1 MSERDPGIVTDN
13 TRSDAAGHRQSRW
26 ALQFGGGR
34 TADRLGAAWLGLSA
48 IFAREMEAGRGFLW
62 LPVLFG
68 AGIVIYFVLPAEPS
82 AIALLLAASVLA
94 VVARRSRDR
103 VALFRVLTAVT
114 AVAAGV
120 TVAKLRTEL
129 VAAPVLPREM
139 TANVTGWVAEREASA
154 RGGVRV
160 LLKVRDMEHLA
171 SIATPDTVRITIRSK
186 AASIAVG
193 DAISVLARLRP
204 PAGPVLPGGYD
215 FARADFYQGVGGSG
229 FAYGAAK
236 PADIGEAPLGIRLAM
251 PVAHLRQ
258 TIRDRIIAALPGD
271 NGQIAAALVM
281 GDRRGISEATQEAMR
296 ASGLGHILAI
306 SGLHMALVAGAA
318 FWLIRALL
326 ALSPTLAIN
335 RPIRK
340 WAAATALGVAAFYLA
355 ISGSGVATERAF
367 VMLAIMLVAVMVDRR
382 AITLR
387 NVALAAL
394 VVLLIEPES
403 VLTASFQMSFAATLA
418 LVAGYEA
425 IRDRVDRTLIVADL
439 RERGVTSRFW
449 LSTRGLLLTSLI
461 AGLATTPFAIYHFQ
475 RAAPLTLF
483 ANLAAMPVVG
493 LIVMPMAFFAVL
505 LMPFGLEQ
513 LPLTVMGWGLDW
525 VVAVARTT
533 ADWSAGWGGV
543 PMAPVSALLLVVAG
557 FLWLA
562 LWRERWRLGGLA
574 PIAVA
579 VPILFLTPRPD
590 ILVDESGLTA
600 AVRGDDGRYR
610 MVNGKENRFAVENWL
625 RADADPRP
633 VAEAL
638 SEGARCDP
646 IGCVVERADGSR
658 VAVSLDPAAFAD
670 DCHLAKVVISRF
682 AAPRSCSDTAF
693 VIDRDVLANGGA
705 EALYSDEG
713 NEGDKPSFR
722 VETAYP
728 PQRRPFMPPL
738 RDDDQ

>member
-1 MSERDPGIVTDN
+1 M
-13 TRSDAAGHRQSRW
+13 
-26 ALQFGGGR
+26 
-34 TADRLGAAWLGLSA
+34 
-48 IFAREMEAGRGFLW
+48 
-62 LPVLFG
+62 
-68 AGIVIYFVLPAEPS
+68 
-82 AIALLLAASVLA
+82 
-94 VVARRSRDR
+94 
-103 VALFRVLTAVT
+103 
-114 AVAAGV
+114 
-120 TVAKLRTEL
+120 
-129 VAAPVLPREM
+129 
-139 TANVTGWVAEREASA
+139 
-154 RGGVRV
+154 
-160 LLKVRDMEHLA
+160 
-171 SIATPDTVRITIRSK
+171 
-186 AASIAVG
+186 
-193 DAISVLARLRP
+193 LARLRP

-215 FARADFYQGVGGSG
+215 FARADFYEGVGGSG

-236 PADIGEAPLGIRLAM
+236 PADIGEAPLGIRLAT
-251 PVAHLRQ
+251 PVARMRQ
-258 TIRDRIIAALPGD
+258 TIRERIVAALPGD

-281 GDRRGISEATQEAMR
+281 GDRRGISETTQDAMR

-340 WAAATALGVAAFYLA
+340 WAAAAALGVAAFYLA
-355 ISGSGVATERAF
+355 ISGSGVSTERAF
-367 VMLAIMLVAVMVDRR
+367 VMLAIMLIAVMIDRR

-394 VVLLIEPES
+394 VVLVIEPES

-425 IRDRVDRTLIVADL
+425 IRDRADRALIVADL

-513 LPLTVMGWGLDW
+513 LPLTAMGWGLDW
-525 VVAVARTT
+525 VVAVART
-533 ADWSAGWGGV
+533 AAEWSAGWGGV

-562 LWRERWRLGGLA
+562 LWRETWRLAGLV
-574 PIAVA
+574 PIAAA
-579 VPILFLTPRPD
+579 VPILLLTPRPD

-600 AVRGDDGRYR
+600 AVRGADGLYR
-610 MVNGKENRFAVENWL
+610 IINTKEDRFAVETWL

-633 VAEAL
+633 VTDAL
-638 SEGARCDP
+638 SEGVRCDP
-646 IGCVVERADGSR
+646 IGCVANRADGSP

-670 DCHLAKVVISRF
+670 DCHMAGVVISRF

-693 VIDRDVLANGGA
+693 VIDRDVLAAGGA
-705 EALYSDEG
+705 QALYREEG
-713 NEGDKPSFR
+713 NRDGKPSFR

-738 RDDDQ
+738 RVDQ

>member
-1 MSERDPGIVTDN
+1 
-13 TRSDAAGHRQSRW
+13 
-26 ALQFGGGR
+26 
-34 TADRLGAAWLGLSA
+34 
-48 IFAREMEAGRGFLW
+48 
-62 LPVLFG
+62 
-68 AGIVIYFVLPAEPS
+68 
-82 AIALLLAASVLA
+82 
-94 VVARRSRDR
+94 
-103 VALFRVLTAVT
+103 VLTAAT
-114 AVAAGV
+114 AIVMGV
-120 TVAKLRTEL
+120 TVAKLRTDL

-139 TANVTGWVAEREASA
+139 TANAAGWVAEREAAA

-171 SIATPDTVRITIRSK
+171 SAARPDYVRITIRSE

-193 DAISVLARLRP
+193 DAIAVLARLRP

-215 FARADFYQGVGGSG
+215 FARADFYEGVGGSG

-236 PADIGEAPLGIRLAM
+236 PADIGEAPLGIRFAT
-251 PVAHLRQ
+251 PVAHMRQ
-258 TIRDRIIAALPGD
+258 AIRDRIVAALPGD

-326 ALSPTLAIN
+326 ALSPTLTIN

-340 WAAATALGVAAFYLA
+340 WAAAGALAVAAFYLA
-355 ISGSGVATERAF
+355 ISGASVATERAF
-367 VMLAIMLVAVMVDRR
+367 VMLAIMLIAVMIDRR

-394 VVLLIEPES
+394 VVLVLEPES

-425 IRDRVDRTLIVADL
+425 IRDRADRALIVADL
-439 RERGVTSRFW
+439 AERGVTSRFW
-449 LSTRGLLLTSLI
+449 ISTRGLLLTSLI

-525 VVAVARTT
+525 VVSVARTT

-543 PMAPVSALLLVVAG
+543 PMAPVSALLLVAAG

-562 LWRERWRLGGLA
+562 LWREPWRLAGLV
-574 PIAVA
+574 PIAAA
-579 VPILFLTPRPD
+579 VPIFFLTPRPD

-600 AVRGDDGRYR
+600 AVRDADGRYR
-610 MVNGKENRFAVENWL
+610 IINARENRFAVETWL

-633 VAEAL
+633 LTDALAE
-638 SEGARCDP
+638 GVRCDP
-646 IGCVVERADGSR
+646 IGCVAERADGSR
-658 VAVSLDPAAFAD
+658 VALSLDPAAFAD
-670 DCHLAKVVISRF
+670 DCILAGVVISRF
-682 AAPRSCSDTAF
+682 VAPRSCSDTAF
-693 VIDRDVLANGGA
+693 VIDRDVLAAGGSQ
-705 EALYSDEG
+705 ALYRKKSS
-713 NEGDKPSFR
+713 GDGKPSIR
-722 VETAYP
+722 VETAYS

-738 RDDDQ
+738 RVDQ

>member
-1 MSERDPGIVTDN
+1 MSEPDHGIVPDGTEADVA
-13 TRSDAAGHRQSRW
+13 RGRQARPALRFAGARP
-26 ALQFGGGR
+26 
-34 TADRLGAAWLGLSA
+34 ADRLGAAGLRLGA
-48 IFAREMEAGRGFLW
+48 VFAREMEAGRGFLW

-68 AGIVIYFVLPAEPS
+68 GGIVIYFALPAEPS
-82 AIALLLAASVLA
+82 AVALALAALLLA
-94 VVARRSRDR
+94 VVAWRSRDR
-103 VALFRVLTAVT
+103 VSLFRVLTALA
-114 AVAAGV
+114 AVVMGV
-120 TVAKLRTEL
+120 TVAKLRTDL
-129 VAAPVLPREM
+129 VAALALPREM
-139 TANVTGWVAEREASA
+139 TANVTGWVAEREAAA
-154 RGGVRV
+154 RGGVRM
-160 LLKVRDMEHLA
+160 LLRVRDMEHLGSA
-171 SIATPDTVRITIRSK
+171 ATPDYVRITIRSK

-193 DAISVLARLRP
+193 DAITVLARLRP

-215 FARADFYQGVGGSG
+215 FARADFYEGVGGSG

-236 PADIGEAPLGIRLAM
+236 PADIGEAPLGIRLAT
-251 PVAHLRQ
+251 PVARLRQ
-258 TIRDRIIAALPGD
+258 AIRERIVAALPGD

-281 GDRRGISEATQEAMR
+281 GDRRGISEATQDAMR

-340 WAAATALGVAAFYLA
+340 WAAAAALGVAAFYLA
-355 ISGSGVATERAF
+355 ISGSGVSTQRAF
-367 VMLAIMLVAVMVDRR
+367 IMLAIMLIAVMIDRR

-394 VVLLIEPES
+394 VVLMIEPES

-425 IRDRVDRTLIVADL
+425 IRERADRALIVADL

-525 VVAVARTT
+525 VVAVART
-533 ADWSAGWGGV
+533 AAEWSAGWGGV

-562 LWRERWRLGGLA
+562 LWREPWRLAGLV
-574 PIAVA
+574 PIAAA
-579 VPILFLTPRPD
+579 VPILLLAPRPD

-600 AVRGDDGRYR
+600 AVRDADGRYR
-610 MVNGKENRFAVENWL
+610 IINTKEDRFAVETWLQGRRRSPAGHRRAVGGRALRFHWL
-625 RADADPRP
+625 RGRTRRRLARRREPRP
-633 VAEAL
+633 
-638 SEGARCDP
+638 
-646 IGCVVERADGSR
+646 
-658 VAVSLDPAAFAD
+658 
-670 DCHLAKVVISRF
+670 
-682 AAPRSCSDTAF
+682 
-693 VIDRDVLANGGA
+693 GG
-705 EALYSDEG
+705 L
-713 NEGDKPSFR
+713 R
-722 VETAYP
+722 RRLP
-728 PQRRPFMPPL
+728 PGQRRHQPVCRAAVML
-738 RDDDQ
+738 RHGVCH

>member
-1 MSERDPGIVTDN
+1 MSERDHGIVPDESRT
-13 TRSDAAGHRQSRW
+13 DAAEGRPSRAGFRLDGARAGDRLSAVW
-26 ALQFGGGR
+26 L
-34 TADRLGAAWLGLSA
+34 RLGAV
-48 IFAREMEAGRGFLW
+48 FAREMEAGRGFLW

-68 AGIVIYFVLPAEPS
+68 GGIVIYFALPAEPS
-82 AIALLLAASVLA
+82 AIGLILATLVLA
-94 VVARRSRDR
+94 VLAGRRRDR
-103 VALFRVLTAVT
+103 VSLFRALTAVT
-114 AVAAGV
+114 AVVTGI
-120 TVAKLRTEL
+120 TVAKVRTDL
-129 VAAPVLPREM
+129 VAAPALPREM
-139 TANVTGWVAEREASA
+139 TANVTGWVTEREAAA

-160 LLKVRDMEHLA
+160 VLKVHDMEHLA
-171 SIATPDTVRITIRSK
+171 SAATPDTVRITIRSK

-193 DAISVLARLRP
+193 DAIAVLARLRP

-215 FARADFYQGVGGSG
+215 FARADFFEGVGGSG

-236 PADIGEAPLGIRLAM
+236 PAEIGEAPLGIRLAM

-258 TIRDRIIAALPGD
+258 TIRDRIVAALPGD
-271 NGQIAAALVM
+271 KGQIAAALVM
-281 GDRRGISEATQEAMR
+281 GDRRGISEGTQEAMR

-326 ALSPTLAIN
+326 ALSPTLALN

-340 WAAATALGVAAFYLA
+340 WAAAAALGVAACYLA
-355 ISGSGVATERAF
+355 ISGAGVATERAF
-367 VMLAIMLVAVMVDRR
+367 VMLAIMLIAVMVDRR

-394 VVLLIEPES
+394 VVLVIEPES

-418 LVAGYEA
+418 LVSGYEA
-425 IRDRVDRTLIVADL
+425 IRERADRALIVADL

-449 LSTRGLLLTSLI
+449 LSTRGLVLTSLI
-461 AGLATTPFAIYHFQ
+461 AGFATTPFAIYHFQ

-525 VVAVARTT
+525 VVTVARTI

-562 LWRERWRLGGLA
+562 LWREPWRLVGLV
-574 PIAVA
+574 PIAAA
-579 VPILFLTPRPD
+579 VPILLLTPRPD

-600 AVRGDDGRYR
+600 AVRGTDDRYR
-610 MVNGKENRFAVENWL
+610 IINARENRFAVETWL

-633 VAEAL
+633 VTEAL
-638 SEGARCDP
+638 SADVQCDTV
-646 IGCVVERADGSR
+646 GCVAGRADGLR
-658 VAVSLDPAAFAD
+658 VAVSLDPAAFTD
-670 DCHLAKVVISRF
+670 DCHLAGVVISRF
-682 AAPRSCSDTAF
+682 AAPRSCSETAF
-693 VIDRDVLANGGA
+693 VIDRDVLAAGGA
-705 EALYSDEG
+705 QALYRKEA
-713 NEGDKPSFR
+713 NEDGKPGFR
-722 VETAYP
+722 VEASYP
-728 PQRRPFMPPL
+728 PRRRPFMPPR
-738 RDDDQ
+738 RDDQ